1 VILGNTYVFYGDVYF
16 VSNFLIKASTLFL
29 ITISFG
35 KRIEVSVRKVLSLA
49 CAATIAEII
58 GLCVLPS
65 YVFFVVFVNLFEVPF
80 LVYLLLAKKG
90 EIIGKGII
98 RGYVFTV
105 IINGVL
111 EILWNYFGE
120 TGSYFMIIVLSC
132 ISVVLSAMMYASNC
146 KRKKG
151 VFNIVLKH
159 MEEEIETCGFYDSG
173 NCLKDPYTNKGVHI
187 ISESIMEK
195 MIPKGMNKVL
205 IPYQTLGVSEDLIEV
220 VYIDEV
226 VIYGEKDIVRQ
237 HKIPLGIAKE
247 EMFLNKSYK
256 MILNEEV
263 F

>member
-1 VILGNTYVFYGDVYF
+1 MILGNTYVFYGDVYF
-16 VSNFLIKASTLFL
+16 VSNFLIKATTLFL

-49 CAATIAEII
+49 CTATIAEIV

-80 LVYLLLAKKG
+80 LVYLLLSKKR

-105 IINGVL
+105 TINGVL

-120 TGSYFMIIVLSC
+120 AGSYFMTILLSC
-132 ISVVLSAMMYASNC
+132 ISVFLGVIMYGSNC

-159 MEEEIETCGFYDSG
+159 Q
-173 NCLKDPYTNKGVHI
+173 L
-187 ISESIMEK
+187 IS
-195 MIPKGMNKVL
+195 
-205 IPYQTLGVSEDLIEV
+205 
-220 VYIDEV
+220 
-226 VIYGEKDIVRQ
+226 
-237 HKIPLGIAKE
+237 
-247 EMFLNKSYK
+247 
-256 MILNEEV
+256 
-263 F
+263 